1 MVVKRITNDWYILT
15 LKRQEHPSL
24 AFLGLSKREVV
35 DKLKQHLQAE
45 VTL

>member
-1 MVVKRITNDWYILT
+1 MIVKRITDNWYILT

-24 AFLGLSKREVV
+24 AFFGLSKREVV
-35 DKLKQHLQAE
+35 GKLKQHLQAE